1 MFGISGSIF
10 LGFWHSLGHVFSKLD
25 SIGAQD
31 MLLTKFALTQ
41 ILSSSM
47 TLIQVLI
54 SHDLL
59 ISLAAYLS
67 VVNRSLERNNQAIR
81 LKPAVVEI
89 DTFVYYNTRSMR
101 STKEK

>member
-1 MFGISGSIF
+1 M
-10 LGFWHSLGHVFSKLD
+10 
-25 SIGAQD
+25 GAQG
-31 MLLTKFALTQ
+31 MFLTKFALTQ
-41 ILSSSM
+41 IFSSSM
-47 TLIQVLI
+47 TLIQILI

-67 VVNRSLERNNQAIR
+67 VVKRSLERNNQAIR
-81 LKPAVVEI
+81 PKPAAGEI